1 MPRLALIAAALA
13 VAAVAA
19 AKRSDNPWCK
29 MDPFLDPANDLCNP
43 LRYIPNLPLNAVAV
57 ALYAACACVFTFYEF
72 RHRGKYFL
80 CLTIGTWCEAIGLAL
95 RIALRKDP
103 HSLGLYIAMYMFVV
117 LSPCAFLAADYI
129 LLGRIVKH
137 LKGSRYLFL
146 NPDKV
151 SWTFV
156 ISDIITFCIQAT
168 GGGMST
174 ADGMHNTGTSIFL
187 AGLILQLISFALFT
201 LLYLVFWFRVRKDTK
216 IWNHPGWKPLF
227 FALGFT
233 CIMFLTRSVFRTIE
247 LSEGYAGHLTIHE
260 EYWAALD
267 ALPLV
272 LGIAVYC
279 YFWPPA
285 ILTPETAVV
294 AEPEFEAEETE
305 MSSGAPSHTAEE
317 KA

>member
-201 LLYLVFWFRVRKDTK
+201 LLYLVFWFRV
-216 IWNHPGWKPLF
+216 
-227 FALGFT
+227 
-233 CIMFLTRSVFRTIE
+233 
-247 LSEGYAGHLTIHE
+247 
-260 EYWAALD
+260 
-267 ALPLV
+267 
-272 LGIAVYC
+272 
-279 YFWPPA
+279 
-285 ILTPETAVV
+285 
-294 AEPEFEAEETE
+294 
-305 MSSGAPSHTAEE
+305 
-317 KA
+317 